1 MKDFLTALAGA
12 AVVAG
17 VASTALAQTTQVP
30 APTNPNTKVYAYKKT
45 APPKPAATA
54 PQAGAASS
62 SEYLI
67 GAAPYGS
74 PRWWEMMG
82 RTEGGQGSD

>member
-17 VASTALAQTTQVP
+17 VASIASAQTTQVP

-45 APPKPAATA
+45 APPTPAPTA
-54 PQAGAASS
+54 PRANNAPG
-62 SEYLI
+62 EYLI
-67 GAAPYGS
+67 GSVPYGS
-74 PRWWEMMG
+74 PKWWEMMG